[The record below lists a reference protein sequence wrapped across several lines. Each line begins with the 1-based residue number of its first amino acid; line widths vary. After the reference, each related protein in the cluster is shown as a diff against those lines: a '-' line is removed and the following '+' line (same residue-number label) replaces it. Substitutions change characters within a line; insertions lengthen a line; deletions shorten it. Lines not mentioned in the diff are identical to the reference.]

1 MTNAER
7 ITDLLKQWRP
17 VFGNERDRHI
27 ADLARVL
34 EEARRD
40 AETALKKSR
49 SKKKKSRHEEEL
61 ERLEAGIV
69 VELERIFA
77 V

>member
-40 AETALKKSR
+40 AETALKKSKNKKR
-49 SKKKKSRHEEEL
+49 SRYDEEL

-69 VELERIFA
+69 VELERLLL
-77 V
+77 